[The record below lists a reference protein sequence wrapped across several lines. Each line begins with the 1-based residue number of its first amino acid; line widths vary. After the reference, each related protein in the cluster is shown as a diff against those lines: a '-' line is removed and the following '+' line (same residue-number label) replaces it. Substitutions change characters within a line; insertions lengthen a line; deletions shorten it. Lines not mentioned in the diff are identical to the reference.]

1 MVNMREDVVSLAC
14 KCANFDPSCIVYTG
28 AGLEKRYTLNCLES
42 EIMQASVDKDSLP
55 TYLLAEASELSRCF
69 HCCQLTAA

>member
-14 KCANFDPSCIVYTG
+14 KTTNLGPSCIVHMA

-69 HCCQLTAA
+69 HCCKLTAA